1 MIIILPFVLGL
12 VSCVYVMRGRRGAAL
27 GWWSATLII
36 NLAWLWY
43 HMTDTLKLD
52 F

>member
-1 MIIILPFVLGL
+1 VIIILPFVLAL
-12 VSCVYVMRGRRGAAL
+12 VAAVYGMRGRRGAAIA
-27 GWWSATLII
+27 WWAVTLVV
-36 NLAWLWY
+36 NLPWLWY